1 MSLASSTRVIEL
13 GGLET
18 KVIFNIDAFTME
30 LDKAMQF
37 GFHRVYDTRQYCSI
51 RIHFQSPLDMFG
63 QVTLSSCWVEVNLFT
78 PLKLLDKFL
87 QKIKPKVEEVL

>member
-51 RIHFQSPLDMFG
+51 RIHFQSPLVFG
-63 QVTLSSCWVEVNLFT
+63 IYTTTV
-78 PLKLLDKFL
+78 LK
-87 QKIKPKVEEVL
+87 